1 MFAGY
6 HGMVGYTL
14 NILYLNLIYS
24 INNLAYKIFLNKI
37 R

>member
-14 NILYLNLIYS
+14 NILYLNLIYNQNIKQKFS
-24 INNLAYKIFLNKI
+24 ILNIFK
-37 R
+37 

>member
-14 NILYLNLIYS
+14 NILYLNLIYNQN
-24 INNLAYKIFLNKI
+24 INTTI
-37 R
+37 